1 MIGTKDMSITAVC
14 ADGREVAIFRDGEW
28 AF

>member
-1 MIGTKDMSITAVC
+1 MIGTADMSITAVC
-14 ADGREVAIFRDGEW
+14 EGGREVAIFRDGEW